1 MSSTATFDN
10 LKTGSEHRIAVNQ
23 IGPRNIRS
31 FLNRCQFE
39 YVSGTIISIEENNP
53 RQNKVKITMS
63 TDLALPLA
71 NNSNPASFSSIKFTL
86 EESDTGVLYT
96 YIEGEGTTVLFEN
109 SVQWTSKLPE
119 SIFGGAFLLE
129 IHSTQLPNVL
139 TGKFLTNRLK
149 TVVDNI
155 TEHFDLSNVFTYE
168 LLPYYVQRLRV
179 QHRLLLTLPDLDFGS
194 FHSPI
199 RNLRLFVGILDSA
212 DEVSSPFQQIQITG
226 SMVLDAT
233 RNVGFDFFIE
243 PDENLRCTVRITPI
257 DQKSF
262 PGINDIAA
270 AFGLTDLSE
279 RLDEVYA
286 QYEILQNFEV
296 TALQMTLDLKHT
308 SIVTAT
314 LRGRL
319 TIDVVEVAYALRYP
333 DYSLSLS
340 LIPGSTIPLGTFIH
354 TFVPNESILP
364 EGLNIDTLNINFRLK
379 PLHFDGTIG
388 ISNVLKIAVGDS
400 ELTFDRVRL
409 HVEKSKDSPVLGS
422 IDANFTLF
430 GVDLHIHASSRNR
443 INAENGWYFKSDA
456 AVEHAI
462 HLKDALAQ
470 LAEWF
475 NFTPPENIP
484 DITLSELRIDF
495 ETKSTNFNISA
506 RAQLNE
512 KLGPVDSGEIELKIH
527 FTKNENNKHD
537 FQLILS
543 GEITIEQS
551 HLGFN
556 IDVGHKDWSLSID
569 WEAEKGKGLHLTE
582 LLTLLIADVD
592 LSDIPQSTV
601 DALTLSAIGL
611 SYHNDSG
618 TIRLIVETVGGEHAV
633 MVGRKGANN
642 LEFLF
647 GIQYNNPHDE
657 NLPFKPE
664 RDALD
669 FVNLKA
675 AALIVATTDFS
686 NFSLPELPD
695 FTTEGL
701 KIDKGMYL
709 LLDVT
714 FKENQVLHI
723 DALKKSLKSPEL
735 ILRIGY
741 DADLKSGVIEADL
754 TDVRIGNEKGG
765 LLLERVSLIITVPV
779 ISFILEAKATVTFN
793 GHVISGAAAINISP
807 DQLEGGFA
815 ITGGKDGLRFPD
827 LPDFVIHDLEF
838 MLGEVFAVPGMEFGL
853 KGTMDIGSRRGN
865 EFGFMLEMVG
875 DIPNPRYL
883 QLDVTHVGFV
893 PLMDLL
899 FESLKIKN
907 EQQRAL
913 FFGAEQLDLYW
924 SEVRMALPD
933 GTIIQP
939 GFGVNAALNLFGF
952 KLHGML
958 EIDENDGIQG
968 QFMMDPISIDILQIK
983 GNSAGLYLKQ
993 RRNPDTHALE
1003 DVQNFMPALQRGE
1016 TVVQGRTVVSPN
1028 GPVINLN
1035 TTASPYI
1042 SGNFSVQLFDL
1053 ISTGGTI
1060 ELKEDGFELDFN
1072 YSFGNII
1079 GFNLASSL
1087 TMNGEFHA
1095 SGGFY
1100 AGVLKRL
1107 KGEFLGVKYDFDAD
1121 LIFGTA
1127 LEIHLGNEQPRVIDV
1142 SFYVDLFGWR
1152 IDSEDHQ
1159 KPITFNKISDLQPI
1173 MIDRLGTTILKNVQD
1188 IILFIFDRDE
1198 WLREHHAISRKEW
1211 LRRQNDKR
1219 KSYIK
1224 VVEDSIRVQAARLDE
1239 WNVHKAEIAI
1249 RRERIRTD
1257 SIQLASEMLTLG
1269 TQYAESHQEEAQ
1281 RILNQWNDKKEPLK
1295 PQRRTIAKDPHAEQR
1310 ITDIAHWQS
1319 VINLHNPT
1327 EFRNR
1332 IHADAQA
1339 VIQGIKER
1347 AQQTVQKHKKK

>member
-1 MSSTATFDN
+1 M
-10 LKTGSEHRIAVNQ
+10 
-23 IGPRNIRS
+23 
-31 FLNRCQFE
+31 
-39 YVSGTIISIEENNP
+39 SGTITHIEENNP
-53 RQNKVKITMS
+53 DQSKVQITMS

-71 NNSNPASFSSIKFTL
+71 NNNSPATFSSIKFTL
-86 EESDTGVLYT
+86 QESDTGVSYT

-109 SVQWTSKLPE
+109 AVQWTSKSPE

-129 IHSTQLPNVL
+129 IHSNQLPDVI
-139 TGKFLTNRLK
+139 TGQLVTNRLK
-149 TVVDNI
+149 TIANNI
-155 TEHFDLSNVFTYE
+155 AAHFNLNQVFTYE
-168 LLPYYVQRLRV
+168 LLPHYVERLRV
-179 QHRLLLTLPDLDFGS
+179 QHRLSFTLPDLDFGS

-199 RNLRLFVGILDSA
+199 RNLQLFIGILDSA
-212 DEVSSPFQQIQITG
+212 DNTSAPLQQIQITG
-226 SMVLDAT
+226 SMLLDAT

-262 PGINDIAA
+262 PGINDIAV
-270 AFGLTDLSE
+270 AFGLTELSE
-279 RLDEVYA
+279 RLDEVYT

-296 TALQMTLDLKHT
+296 TALQMTLDLKKT

-319 TIDVVEVAYALRYP
+319 TIDGVEVAYTLRYP

-340 LIPGSTIPLGTFIH
+340 LISGSTIPLGTFIH

-364 EGLNIDTLNINFRLK
+364 EGLNIDTLNVNFRLK

-388 ISNVLKIAVGDS
+388 ISNVLKVTVGDS
-400 ELTFDRVRL
+400 ELTFDRVRI

-430 GVDLHIHASSRNR
+430 GTDLHVHASGRNR
-443 INAENGWYFKSDA
+443 MNKEAGWYFESDA

-470 LAEWF
+470 LSEWF
-475 NFTPPENIP
+475 NFTVPETIP

-495 ETKSTNFNISA
+495 ETKSTNFNLSA

-556 IDVGHKDWSLSID
+556 IDVGHKDWSLSIN

-582 LLTLLIADVD
+582 LLTHLFTDID

-601 DALTLSAIGL
+601 DALTLSKIAL
-611 SYHNDSG
+611 SYQNNSK
-618 TIRLIVETVGGEHAV
+618 TIRLIVETVGGEQAV
-633 MVGRKGANN
+633 MVGSKGSSN

-647 GIQYNNPHDE
+647 GIQYNSPQKE
-657 NLPFKPE
+657 NVPFKPE
-664 RDALD
+664 RDALH
-669 FVNLKA
+669 FMNLKA

-686 NFSLPELPD
+686 SFDLPD
-695 FTTEGL
+695 LPNFTTQGL

-714 FKENQVLHI
+714 FKENQALHI

-741 DADLKSGVIEADL
+741 DSDLKSGIIEADL
-754 TDVRIGNEKGG
+754 TNLRIGNDQGG
-765 LLLERVSLIITVPV
+765 LLLERVSLIITAPV

-838 MLGEVFAVPGMEFGL
+838 MLGEVFAVPGVEFGL
-853 KGTMDIGSRRGN
+853 KGTMDIGSRKGN

-883 QLDVTHVGFV
+883 QLNVTHVGFV
-893 PLMDLL
+893 PLLGLL
-899 FESLKIKN
+899 FESLKLKN

-913 FFGAEQLDLYW
+913 FFGAEHLELYW

-933 GTIIQP
+933 STIIQP
-939 GFGVNAALNLFGF
+939 GFGVKAELNLFGF
-952 KLHGML
+952 KLFGML
-958 EIDENDGIQG
+958 EMDEHDGVQG
-968 QFMMDPISIDILQIK
+968 HFMMNPISIDILQIT
-983 GNSAGLYLKQ
+983 GNSAGLTIKQ
-993 RRNPDTHALE
+993 RRNPETHVLE
-1003 DVQNFMPALQRGE
+1003 DVQNFMPVQQLGE
-1016 TVVQGRTVVSPN
+1016 TIVPGRVVVKPN
-1028 GPVINLN
+1028 GPVINLS
-1035 TTASPYI
+1035 TATSPYI
-1042 SGNFSVQLFDL
+1042 NGDFSVQLFDL
-1053 ISTGGTI
+1053 VSTGGAI

-1072 YSFGNII
+1072 YSFGDII
-1079 GFNLASSL
+1079 GFTLASSL

-1100 AGVLKRL
+1100 VGVVKRI
-1107 KGEFLGVKYDFDAD
+1107 KGEFLGVKFDFSVD
-1121 LIFGTA
+1121 LIFGA
-1127 LEIHLGNEQPRVIDV
+1127 SLEIHVSNEQPKMIDV

-1152 IDSEDHQ
+1152 MDSGSNE
-1159 KPITFNKISDLQPI
+1159 KPIVFDKISELSPI
-1173 MIDRLGTTILKNVQD
+1173 MIDRLGGTILKNVED
-1188 IILFIFDRDE
+1188 IILFIFDQDE

-1211 LRRQNDKR
+1211 LDRQNEKR

-1224 VVEDSIRVQAARLDE
+1224 EIVDSARIQAERLQE
-1239 WNVHKAEIAI
+1239 WNLHHAEITI

-1257 SIQLASEMLTLG
+1257 SIKTAGEMLTLG
-1269 TQYAESHQEEAQ
+1269 TQYLESHQEEAQ
-1281 RILNQWNDKKEPLK
+1281 RILSQWIDKKKPLK
-1295 PQRRTIAKDPHAEQR
+1295 PDMRTIAKDPHAEQR
-1310 ITDIAHWQS
+1310 IADIAHWQS
-1319 VINLHNPT
+1319 IISLHNP
-1327 EFRNR
+1327 EDIRNR
-1332 IHADAQA
+1332 IHADAETR
-1339 VIQGIKER
+1339 IQGIRDR
-1347 AQQTVQKHKKK
+1347 AQQAVQKHQKK